1 MSMKKTKVA
10 PLDCLRS
17 VVRYGVRTGSE
28 ERQAGC
34 VTKVSLTRLFCEWFK
49 IALFVVGG
57 GYAIIVVADEVFGRR
72 LKWVR
77 EGELLEH
84 LPIISSIPG
93 LIAGNSAI
101 YVGLK
106 THGRLGAVVA
116 LAGVALPS
124 ILIFLCVSVG
134 FDSLPKNVMLVDGA
148 FFGLRS
154 ALSGVIAGTIWR
166 TLFKSRADWS
176 KGMGVEVSPLSWKER
191 LVGFAAFAVAIV
203 LAAAFA
209 RESLVSFLKFGCIAI
224 GGGFPLVPFY
234 FHAFA
239 GQNAAMLQ
247 MEPEDFSNL
256 MALTQ
261 MTPGPVSLNAA
272 TFFGYRMNGS
282 AGSIVASAALLTPS
296 YFMLSAVLAG
306 IARLRKNR
314 LVRWF
319 LLLLK
324 PVSVTL
330 MGIALWKFCSLSI
343 FEISDGGGFVF
354 RPCALAIAAFAAVM
368 LVRRKMSIM
377 ALIFLCAVL
386 GAVSAPLSM

>member
-1 MSMKKTKVA
+1 MKDKSGEIK
-10 PLDCLRS
+10 
-17 VVRYGVRTGSE
+17 G
-28 ERQAGC
+28 
-34 VTKVSLTRLFCEWFK
+34 KVSLLRLFLEWFK

-57 GYAIIVVADEVFGRR
+57 GYAIIVVADEVFGRK
-72 LKWVR
+72 LKWIE

-116 LAGVALPS
+116 LVGVALPS

-134 FDSLPKNVMLVDGA
+134 FAAIPKDNIWIDGA
-148 FFGLRS
+148 FLGLRS

-176 KGMGVEVSPLSWKER
+176 KGIGVKLEPLSW
-191 LVGFAAFAVAIV
+191 AARIMGGVSFFTLLAVAA
-203 LAAAFA
+203 LFA
-209 RESLVSFLKFGCIAI
+209 RESFVSFLKFGCIAI

-234 FHAFA
+234 FHTFV
-239 GQNAAMLQ
+239 GEGAALLQ
-247 MEPEDFSNL
+247 MTPENFSNL

-272 TFFGYRMNGS
+272 TFFGYSLNGVF
-282 AGSIVASAALLTPS
+282 GSVVASMALLTPS
-296 YFMLSAVLAG
+296 YFMLTSVLVGMDRYRNNIAV
-306 IARLRKNR
+306 K
-314 LVRWF
+314 V
-319 LLLLK
+319 LLSLLK
-324 PVSVTL
+324 PVSVAL
-330 MGIALWKFCSLSI
+330 MCVALWKFCLLSVW
-343 FEISDGGGFVF
+343 ELSEGGGIVF
-354 RPCALAIAAFAAVM
+354 HPFSAVLAIFAAVM
-368 LVRRKMSIM
+368 LVKRKMSIM

-386 GAVSAPLSM
+386 GAGFVGIRITAIQ

>member
-1 MSMKKTKVA
+1 M
-10 PLDCLRS
+10 R
-17 VVRYGVRTGSE
+17 
-28 ERQAGC
+28 
-34 VTKVSLTRLFCEWFK
+34 VSPFRLFWEWFK

-72 LKWVR
+72 LKWIK

-106 THGRLGAVVA
+106 SCGRIGAIVS

-134 FDSLPKNVMLVDGA
+134 FASIPKGNVWIDGA
-148 FFGLRS
+148 FLGLRS
-154 ALSGVIAGTIWR
+154 ALAGVIAGTIWR
-166 TLFKSRADWS
+166 TLFKSRADLS
-176 KGMGVEVSPLSWKER
+176 KGAGVSLPALPVKLR
-191 LVGFAAFAVAIV
+191 IVGFAVFSV
-203 LAAAFA
+203 LIALSAMFA

-234 FHAFA
+234 FHAFV
-239 GQNAAMLQ
+239 GPDAAMLN
-247 MEPEDFSNL
+247 MDPEDFSNL

-272 TFFGYRMNGS
+272 TFFGYRMNGVF
-282 AGSIVASAALLTPS
+282 GSVVASAALLAPS

-306 IARLRKNR
+306 IGRFRGSRFAG
-314 LVRWF
+314 WF
-319 LLLLK
+319 LMLLK
-324 PVSVTL
+324 PVSVAL
-330 MGIALWKFCSLSI
+330 MCVALWKFCSLSI
-343 FEISDGGGFVF
+343 WGFDADGSFVF
-354 RPCALAIAAFAAVM
+354 RPLALAFAVFAAVM

-377 ALIFLCAVL
+377 ALIFLCAVG
-386 GAVSAPLSM
+386 GAVV

>member
-1 MSMKKTKVA
+1 MKKTKVA

-17 VVRYGVRTGSE
+17 VVRYGVRTDYE

-34 VTKVSLTRLFCEWFK
+34 VTKVSLSRLFCEWFK

-72 LKWVR
+72 LKWVG

-209 RESLVSFLKFGCIAI
+209 RESLVPEVRMHCDRRGIPACAVLFPCFCRAECCDAADGT
-224 GGGFPLVPFY
+224 GGLLESHGSYADDSRAGKPQRRDIFRIQNERSGRFNSRVGRLVDSVL
-234 FHAFA
+234 FHAFSGVGRNSPFA
-239 GQNAAMLQ
+239 Q
-247 MEPEDFSNL
+247 ESF
-256 MALTQ
+256 
-261 MTPGPVSLNAA
+261 GPLV
-272 TFFGYRMNGS
+272 
-282 AGSIVASAALLTPS
+282 SAAS
-296 YFMLSAVLAG
+296 QAG
-306 IARLRKNR
+306 VCDI
-314 LVRWF
+314 
-319 LLLLK
+319 
-324 PVSVTL
+324 
-330 MGIALWKFCSLSI
+330 
-343 FEISDGGGFVF
+343 DGH
-354 RPCALAIAAFAAVM
+354 CALEILFTEH
-368 LVRRKMSIM
+368 
-377 ALIFLCAVL
+377 F
-386 GAVSAPLSM
+386 